1 MGPAQRAG
9 PILYRR
15 IFIINSIFIVIKK
28 SIRSRFFENLK
39 AVFGR
44 LMKYCCTIDAVAN
57 SFRSFGL
64 GFA

>member
-1 MGPAQRAG
+1 MGLAQRAG

-15 IFIINSIFIVIKK
+15 IYIIISIINVIKK

-39 AVFGR
+39 PV
-44 LMKYCCTIDAVAN
+44 LEHLVKYCCTIDAVAN
-57 SFRSFGL
+57 SFRSFEL